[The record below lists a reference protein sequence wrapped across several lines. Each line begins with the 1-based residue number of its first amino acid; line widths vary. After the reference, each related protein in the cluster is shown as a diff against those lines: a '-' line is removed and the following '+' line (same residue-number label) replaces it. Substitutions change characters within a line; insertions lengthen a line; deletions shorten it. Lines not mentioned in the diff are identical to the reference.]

1 LQTTAV
7 NNIFSPLYFHVKA
20 GEMTI
25 SQAHKRVITKI
36 QKPAEVLILIEN
48 SLLLSKEFIFC
59 VMTQYL
65 EAHFMMFFR
74 NLPS

>member
-1 LQTTAV
+1 
-7 NNIFSPLYFHVKA
+7 
-20 GEMTI
+20 MTI